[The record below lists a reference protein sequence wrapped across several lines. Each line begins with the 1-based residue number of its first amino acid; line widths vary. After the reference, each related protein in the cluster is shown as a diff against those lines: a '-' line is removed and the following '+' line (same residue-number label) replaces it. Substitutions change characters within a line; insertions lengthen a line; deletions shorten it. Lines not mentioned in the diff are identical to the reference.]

1 MFAPSFIQAKA
12 SPSCHVIAGGG
23 CDDSVGYF
31 IEPTIIV
38 TTDPQY
44 ATMQEELFGPVLT
57 VHVYPHAD
65 YAQTLQLCDETS
77 PYALTGA
84 LFARDRYALEAGA
97 NRLRNAAGNFY
108 LNDKCTGSM
117 VGQQVCKWLP
127 NTCRSVASSSI
138 FTFIPL
144 ETYFCVG
151 HVFVLLPVFLSHI
164 VFSGN
169 VSCWP
174 SVLNHSRLAARADRA
189 RMTRAARC

>member
-1 MFAPSFIQAKA
+1 MRIKLIGSVVIHSYLSALYRLVFSNLIAPPLTQAKS

-23 CDDSVGYF
+23 CDDRVGYF

-65 YAQTLQLCDETS
+65 FAQTLQLCDETS

-117 VGQQVCKWLP
+117 VGQQVW
-127 NTCRSVASSSI
+127 RDARH
-138 FTFIPL
+138 
-144 ETYFCVG
+144 FCES
-151 HVFVLLPVFLSHI
+151 LLRFSH
-164 VFSGN
+164 
-169 VSCWP
+169 
-174 SVLNHSRLAARADRA
+174 
-189 RMTRAARC
+189 